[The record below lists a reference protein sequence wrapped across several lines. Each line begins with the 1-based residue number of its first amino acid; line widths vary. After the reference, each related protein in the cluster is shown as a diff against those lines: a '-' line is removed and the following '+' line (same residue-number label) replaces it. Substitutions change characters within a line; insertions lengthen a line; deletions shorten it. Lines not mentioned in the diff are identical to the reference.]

1 MLTDENCP
9 AEVNIYIESQ
19 EGKDGSSVYDI
30 GKKPVKLP
38 SLSAHHIS
46 SKTSGDSAT
55 LPKLGISLIAI
66 SQDARFAATKNELQ
80 PHVVWIWDLTRLYLN
95 SVMIQR

>member
-1 MLTDENCP
+1 M
-9 AEVNIYIESQ
+9 
-19 EGKDGSSVYDI
+19 
-30 GKKPVKLP
+30 KLP

-46 SKTSGDSAT
+46 SKTSGDPAS

-80 PHVVWIWDLTRLYLN
+80 PHGVRIWDLTRLCLN

>member
-66 SQDARFAATKNELQ
+66 SQDARFAATKNEL
-80 PHVVWIWDLTRLYLN
+80 
-95 SVMIQR
+95 